1 MIEKVSE
8 HQYADLNRP
17 PHEQV
22 CPDQTSFI
30 GGSYRKAIRVV
41 NLNQIKMKMM
51 LTILFAQSLKVTM
64 KVHRERT
71 LHIKVKMNIFTLY
84 GSANREISI

>member
-1 MIEKVSE
+1 
-8 HQYADLNRP
+8 
-17 PHEQV
+17 
-22 CPDQTSFI
+22 
-30 GGSYRKAIRVV
+30 
-41 NLNQIKMKMM
+41 MKMM